1 MRVTKPE
8 RTGQPVVFL
17 LVALVLAAC
26 TGWAIA
32 AGATLSVAQQ
42 TLLVLATLVCTIAAA
57 LVHVHY
63 ARNEESR
70 RNTRFEQKLAESE
83 ERLRQAQKM
92 EAVGQLA
99 GGIAHDFN
107 NLVTV
112 IGCSVGLLVETTEPN
127 DPRQEDLQQIKDA
140 ADRAATLTR
149 QLLAFSRRQILQ
161 PKPVDLNRVVY
172 DMEKMLQRVLG
183 PHIAIRTALTHHLG
197 HVLADMGQLE
207 QIIMNLAVN
216 ARDAMPSG
224 GTLTFRT
231 ANRSL
236 TTQQVHQHG
245 VIPPGDYIT
254 LAVEDSGHGIAPE
267 VLEHLFE
274 PFFTTKEQGKGT
286 GLGLATVYGIVNQTG
301 GHITVDSVRNQG
313 TTFTLYLPCT
323 RGERPATPPSGVRV
337 DTEAPAQPL
346 ILVVDDE
353 DAILDIGV
361 RVLQQAGY
369 QVFAARHGE
378 EALSI
383 LARGRRANKPI
394 SLVLTDV
401 VMPVMGGRELASI
414 IETDYPETAILCM
427 SGYTGDEL
435 MRQRLVEPGMT
446 LVHKPFELAEL
457 TAAVRTVLARS
468 VASDSPR
475 TAATPPSPSR

>member
-1 MRVTKPE
+1 MRVTEPD
-8 RTGQPVVFL
+8 RAGQPVVFL
-17 LVALVLAAC
+17 VIALVLAAC

-42 TLLVLATLVCTIAAA
+42 TLLVLAALVCTIAAA

-63 ARNEESR
+63 ARSEETR
-70 RNTRFEQKLAESE
+70 RNTRVEQKLAENE

-112 IGCSVGLLVETTEPN
+112 IGCSVGLLAETTEPD

-161 PKPVDLNRVVY
+161 PTSVDLNRVVY

-183 PHIAIRTALTHHLG
+183 PHIAIRTTLAHHVG
-197 HVLADMGQLE
+197 HVLVDMGQL
-207 QIIMNLAVN
+207 QQVIMNLAVN

-231 ANRSL
+231 ANQSL
-236 TTQQVHQHG
+236 TAEHVHQHG
-245 VIPPGDYIT
+245 IIPPGEYIT
-254 LAVEDSGHGIAPE
+254 LAVEDSGHGIPSD

-286 GLGLATVYGIVNQTG
+286 GLGLATVHGIVNQTG
-301 GHITVDSVRNQG
+301 GHITVDSVWNQG
-313 TTFTLYLPCT
+313 TTFTLYFPCT
-323 RGERPATPPSGVRV
+323 RGERPATPPSGVRL
-337 DTEAPAQPL
+337 DTETPARPL

-369 QVFAARHGE
+369 QVYAARHGE

-383 LARGRRANKPI
+383 LARGRRSNKPVA
-394 SLVLTDV
+394 LVLTDV
-401 VMPVMGGRELASI
+401 VMPVMGGRELVSI
-414 IETDYPETAILCM
+414 IETDYPETAVLCM
-427 SGYTGDEL
+427 SGYTSDEL
-435 MRQRLVEPGMT
+435 MRQRLVDPGMT

-457 TAAVRTVLARS
+457 TTAVRTVLTRS
-468 VASDSPR
+468 TTV
-475 TAATPPSPSR
+475 TPPYPLP